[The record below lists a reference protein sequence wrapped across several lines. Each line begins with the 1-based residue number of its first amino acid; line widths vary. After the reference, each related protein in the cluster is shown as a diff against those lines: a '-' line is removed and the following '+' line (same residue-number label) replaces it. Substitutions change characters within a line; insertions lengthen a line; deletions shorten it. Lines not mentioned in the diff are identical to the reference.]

1 LLILSKKTAFYFN
14 QKLPSR
20 LLLNSK
26 KRFFMTRKKTS
37 NVKTAFVHTVF
48 FWLKNPD
55 NAAEKAQLEAGLRS
69 ISEIDTIKTAY
80 IGQPAAT
87 NRGVIDASYSF
98 SITFIFANE
107 AAEKVYQTHPT
118 HLAFV
123 DSCKHLWEKVI
134 VYDAVG

>member
-1 LLILSKKTAFYFN
+1 MNSEKT
-14 QKLPSR
+14 
-20 LLLNSK
+20 
-26 KRFFMTRKKTS
+26 TS
-37 NVKTAFVHTVF
+37 NLKTAFVHTVF

-55 NAAEKAQLEAGLRS
+55 NAAEKAQLHAGLRS
-69 ISEIDTIKTAY
+69 ISAIDAIKTAY

-98 SITFIFANE
+98 SLTFIFDK
-107 AAEKVYQTHPT
+107 AEDQDVYQIHPI

-134 VYDAVG
+134 VYDAEG

>member
-1 LLILSKKTAFYFN
+1 
-14 QKLPSR
+14 
-20 LLLNSK
+20 
-26 KRFFMTRKKTS
+26 MTRKKTS

-98 SITFIFANE
+98 SITFIFQNDTDQD
-107 AAEKVYQTHPT
+107 VYQTHPI

>member
-1 LLILSKKTAFYFN
+1 
-14 QKLPSR
+14 
-20 LLLNSK
+20 
-26 KRFFMTRKKTS
+26 MTLEKAS

-48 FWLKNPD
+48 FWLINPD

-69 ISEIDTIKTAY
+69 ISEIDTIQTAY

-107 AAEKVYQTHPT
+107 EAEKVYQTHPT

>member
-1 LLILSKKTAFYFN
+1 MN
-14 QKLPSR
+14 
-20 LLLNSK
+20 
-26 KRFFMTRKKTS
+26 RKKTTG
-37 NVKTAFVHTVF
+37 NLKTAFVHTVF

-69 ISEIDTIKTAY
+69 IAAVDTIKTAY

-98 SITFIFANE
+98 SITFIFDNAE
-107 AAEKVYQTHPT
+107 AESVYQTHPT

>member
-1 LLILSKKTAFYFN
+1 MIHKKA
-14 QKLPSR
+14 
-20 LLLNSK
+20 
-26 KRFFMTRKKTS
+26 S

-55 NAAEKAQLEAGLRS
+55 NTAEKGQLEAGLRS
-69 ISEIDTIKTAY
+69 ISEIETIKTAY

-98 SITFIFANE
+98 SITLIFQNDADQD
-107 AAEKVYQTHPT
+107 VYQTHPI

>member
-1 LLILSKKTAFYFN
+1 M
-14 QKLPSR
+14 
-20 LLLNSK
+20 NSK
-26 KRFFMTRKKTS
+26 TTTG
-37 NVKTAFVHTVF
+37 NLKTAFVHTVF

-69 ISEIDTIKTAY
+69 IAAVDTIKTAY

-98 SITFIFANE
+98 SITFIFDNAE
-107 AAEKVYQTHPT
+107 AESVYQTHPT

-123 DSCKHLWEKVI
+123 ESCKHLWEKVI